1 LADAYPSALYP
12 AAGNPKDAL
21 TRARINFFVDTWFS
35 KAGSFWFKILGAE
48 KADQGQL
55 SKEFVAIVEKEIEPL
70 LQDAAPFF
78 GGSSKVTLAEALTA
92 PFILR
97 IYALTRHGLLPQS
110 LVDEFDKLPNFSKWA
125 SEVIKQDSVTYIW
138 DEETTVTGTKKKM
151 ESLKAQA
158 KAK

>member
-1 LADAYPSALYP
+1 
-12 AAGNPKDAL
+12 
-21 TRARINFFVDTWFS
+21 VDTWFS
-35 KAGSFWFKILGAE
+35 KAGSYWFKIMGAE
-48 KADQGQL
+48 KADQDQL
-55 SKEFVAIVEKEIEPL
+55 SKEFVAVVEKEIEPL

-97 IYALTRHGLLPQS
+97 IYALTKYGLLPQT
-110 LVDEFDKLPNFSKWA
+110 LVDEFNKLPNFTKWA

-138 DEETTVTGTKKKM
+138 DEETTIAGTKKKM
-151 ESLKAQA
+151 DSLKAQA